1 MNEFE
6 RELNNLFL
14 EVRVKIEKGHI
25 NDALDLLKANHAA
38 VKEQINGGF
47 RGIEQAA
54 ILDTLALGFIGADDF
69 KNAEHL
75 LNMVLS
81 FPNCTCI
88 MIKL

>member
-1 MNEFE
+1 MNGFE
-6 RELNNLFL
+6 IQLNNLFL
-14 EVRVKIEKGHI
+14 DVRAKIEKGHI
-25 NDALDLLKANHAA
+25 NDALDLLKANYAA

-54 ILDTLALGFIGADDF
+54 ILDTLTLGFIGAGDL
-69 KNAEHL
+69 KNGKHL
-75 LNMVLS
+75 LNMVLL